1 MKCSEQVNPQRHK
14 IDKWIT
20 GVEGEVEW
28 RVIAFFGGGWKC
40 SKLSG
45 DWCTILGIYS
55 KPFNFMVCELYL
67 KKAVLKIELSTLG
80 QLPFWGMIGKKSV
93 FTGSATLSQGMP
105 APHTNLQAG

>member
-1 MKCSEQVNPQRHK
+1 
-14 IDKWIT
+14 
-20 GVEGEVEW
+20 
-28 RVIAFFGGGWKC
+28 
-40 SKLSG
+40 
-45 DWCTILGIYS
+45 
-55 KPFNFMVCELYL
+55 MVCELYL